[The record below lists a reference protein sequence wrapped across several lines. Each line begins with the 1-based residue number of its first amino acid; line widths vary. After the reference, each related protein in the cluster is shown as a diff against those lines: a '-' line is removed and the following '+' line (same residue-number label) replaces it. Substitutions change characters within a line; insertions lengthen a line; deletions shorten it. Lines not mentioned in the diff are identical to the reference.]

1 MSRAN
6 GDAIDAGIAGE
17 AAEWLV
23 RLYSG
28 HFTEAD
34 RLACERWR
42 QRSAE
47 HDRAWRRAEAV
58 LGKFGSL
65 PQGLGRASVEAA
77 KSRRAVL
84 RGLAGLI
91 AVLPAGWLAWK
102 TAPWQAWVAD
112 YATDS
117 GQRRRIEL
125 PDGSL
130 LTLNT
135 ASAVD
140 LAYDDSLRLLRL
152 RRGEVL
158 VRTSH
163 AADPRPLVLRSAEGA
178 VQALGTVFTV
188 RQFDAHTQ
196 VAVLEG
202 RVRISPD
209 RGPAAILDAGA
220 CADFSATAVQ
230 PPWAPAH
237 PPGAWVDGVLYA
249 DAWRL
254 SDFVQELGRYRPG
267 VLRCDPEVGGL
278 RISGGFQLD
287 DTDAV
292 LLAVARTLP
301 VKVVYRSRYWV
312 TVTAA

>member
-1 MSRAN
+1 MSAAD
-6 GDAIDAGIAGE
+6 GKAINADIAGE

-47 HDRAWRRAEAV
+47 HDRAWQRAQAV
-58 LGKFGSL
+58 LGKFGAL
-65 PQGLGRASVEAA
+65 PQGLGRATVEAA
-77 KSRRAVL
+77 KSRRAAV
-84 RGLAGLI
+84 RALAGLI

-102 TAPWQAWVAD
+102 VAPWQSWAAD

-117 GQRRRIEL
+117 GQRRRFEL
-125 PDGSL
+125 PDGTL

-135 ASAVD
+135 ASALD
-140 LAYDDSLRLLRL
+140 LAYDETVRLLRL

-158 VRTSH
+158 VRTSRS
-163 AADPRPLVLRSAEGA
+163 ADPRPLVLRSAEGA

-202 RVRISPD
+202 RVRISPNG
-209 RGPAAILDAGA
+209 GPAAILEAGA
-220 CADFSATAVQ
+220 CTDFSEASVQ
-230 PPWAPAH
+230 PPWRPMRS
-237 PPGAWVDGVLYA
+237 PGAWEDGVLYA
-249 DAWRL
+249 DDWRL
-254 SDFVQELGRYRPG
+254 ADFVRELGRYRPG
-267 VLRCDPEVGGL
+267 LLRCDPEVGEL

-287 DTDAV
+287 DTDAA
-292 LLAVARTLP
+292 LLAVARSMP

-312 TVTAA
+312 TVAAA

>member
-1 MSRAN
+1 MSTAN
-6 GDAIDAGIAGE
+6 VGPIDAVIAGE

-23 RLYSG
+23 RLHSG
-28 HFTEAD
+28 RFTEAD
-34 RLACERWR
+34 RLACDRWR
-42 QRSAE
+42 QRSPE
-47 HDRAWRRAEAV
+47 HDRAWHRALAV
-58 LGKFGSL
+58 LDKFGGL
-65 PQGLGRASVEAA
+65 PQGLGRASLEAA

-102 TAPWQAWVAD
+102 VAPWQAWAAD

-117 GQRRRIEL
+117 GQRQRFQL
-125 PDGSL
+125 PDGTL

-188 RQFDAHTQ
+188 RQFDARTR
-196 VAVLEG
+196 VAVLDG

-209 RGPAAILDAGA
+209 GGTAAVLEAGR
-220 CADFSATAVQ
+220 CTDFSATSVE
-230 PPWAPAH
+230 PPWTPAH
-237 PPGAWVDGVLYA
+237 SPGAWEEGALYA
-249 DAWRL
+249 DDWRL
-254 SDFVQELGRYRPG
+254 ADFVQELGRYRPG
-267 VLRCDPEVGGL
+267 VLRCDPAVGEL

-292 LLAVARTLP
+292 LLAVARSLP
-301 VKVVYRSRYWV
+301 IKVVYRSRYWV